1 MSFDLYQE
9 ITNRM
14 IAELSAGR
22 IPWQKPWKSDNNL
35 AISHVTGK
43 PYSLLNQIMLHWRPG
58 EYISYRQCSEEGGK
72 VRYGEKGKMIVFWK
86 WVDKKDGD
94 VILMPDGREMR
105 EQVPILKY
113 YTVFHESQSFTYPTK
128 Q

>member
-58 EYISYRQCSEEGGK
+58 EYISYRQCSGEGGK
-72 VRYGEKGKMIVFWK
+72 VAETWYG
-86 WVDKKDGD
+86 
-94 VILMPDGREMR
+94 PDGAVVRRRVDGKE
-105 EQVPILKY
+105 VPLK
-113 YTVFHESQSFTYPTK
+113 
-128 Q
+128 